1 MSLHINE
8 NKLLEKY
15 KTIWTMIKDL
25 NNIKLDGSPVL
36 MIDIQKLKQKLVA
49 IKIIA
54 IFMV

>member
-25 NNIKLDGSPVL
+25 SNIKLDGSPVL

-54 IFMV
+54 IFVV

>member
-8 NKLLEKY
+8 NKLLEEY

-54 IFMV
+54 IFVV

>member
-36 MIDIQKLKQKLVA
+36 MIDIQKLKQELVA

-54 IFMV
+54 IFVV

>member
-36 MIDIQKLKQKLVA
+36 MIDIQKLKQKLVS